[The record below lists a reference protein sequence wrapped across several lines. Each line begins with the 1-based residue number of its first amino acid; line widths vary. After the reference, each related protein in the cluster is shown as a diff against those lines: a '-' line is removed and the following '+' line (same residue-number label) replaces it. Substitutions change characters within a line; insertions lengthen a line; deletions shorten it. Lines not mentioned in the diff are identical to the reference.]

1 MSIGLTFKLQNLL
14 LIAAPIIIYKP
25 FIRSHLHYGDILDD
39 QVYNMSFHQKLES
52 CLLRHN

>member
-25 FIRSHLHYGDILDD
+25 FIKSDLDYGDILDD
-39 QVYNMSFHQKLES
+39 QVYNMSFHQKLEYY
-52 CLLRHN
+52 LLRHS